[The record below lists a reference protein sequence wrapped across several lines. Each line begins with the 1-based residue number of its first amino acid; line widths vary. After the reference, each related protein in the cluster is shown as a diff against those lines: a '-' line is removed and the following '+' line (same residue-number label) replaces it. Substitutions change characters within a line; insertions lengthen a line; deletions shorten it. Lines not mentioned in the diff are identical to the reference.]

1 MVLPVEEVHLILQL
15 LHVPLIGLVLV
26 LLGDLVHVLAA
37 LVKFAESHYFIV
49 SDLDL
54 VLQLARLTLDLQVL
68 LH

>member
-37 LVKFAESHYFIV
+37 LVKFAKSHYFIV